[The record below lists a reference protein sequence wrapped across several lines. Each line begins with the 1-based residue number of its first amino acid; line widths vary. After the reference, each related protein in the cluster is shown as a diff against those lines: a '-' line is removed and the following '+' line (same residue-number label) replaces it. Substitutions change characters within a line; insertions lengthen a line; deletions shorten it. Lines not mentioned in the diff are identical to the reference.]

1 MSFSYLYANG
11 IFIKLVI
18 AAMVVFLSSE
28 LIAIFPIYT
37 DYEKSKKNVM
47 RHLVPIWEITGTM
60 IVFFV
65 VELELIYSGLTPIAS
80 YLFIPVIGI
89 FVLFLILRNVA
100 MIYAEF
106 IWKKVDSRPLYMFYS
121 AATFI
126 MVIGFVTA
134 VAALMVGVVHPDLAN
149 YPANLPKSYV
159 DYSALMFSAPY
170 SAVYWEFVIG
180 TLSIAYGMSIIF
192 YRTVKNNSL
201 IPLFTIIIGLIL
213 DSGAWYTVASID
225 KAVPLSISYS
235 MIIPVIFTL
244 AIAFMYYYKP
254 TTHLASY
261 KPLWFVLM
269 TFSVFSLEIPI
280 TKIAGG
286 AFPITDS
293 LFVSTNSMQA
303 FNFYL
308 SILGGIIFLLLMIMY
323 AFVYNS
329 GKLSFKPETEK
340 KESKKEKT
348 GEKLEAAPK
357 N

>member
-11 IFIKLVI
+11 ILIKLVI

-37 DYEKSKKNVM
+37 DYEKSKNNVM
-47 RHLVPIWEITGTM
+47 RHIVPIWEITGTM

-89 FVLFLILRNVA
+89 FVLFLILRNVW

-126 MVIGFVTA
+126 MVLGFVTA
-134 VAALMVGVVHPDLAN
+134 VAALMVGAPVHPDLT
-149 YPANLPKSYV
+149 NLPGSYV
-159 DYSALMFSAPY
+159 DYSTLMFSAPY

-180 TLSIAYGMSIIF
+180 TLSIAYGMSQIF
-192 YRTVKNNSL
+192 YRTVKNTSL
-201 IPLFTIIIGLIL
+201 IPLATIIIGLIL
-213 DSGAWYTVASID
+213 DSGAWYTVATLD
-225 KAVPLSISYS
+225 KAVPSSISYS

-269 TFSVFSLEIPI
+269 TFAVFSLEIPI
-280 TKIAGG
+280 TNIAGG
-286 AFPITDS
+286 AFPITY
-293 LFVSTNSMQA
+293 FASTNSMQA

-308 SILGGIIFLLLMIMY
+308 SILGGIIFLLLMAMY
-323 AFVYNS
+323 SFVYNS
-329 GKLSFKPETEK
+329 GRLSFKPETE
-340 KESKKEKT
+340 EKEKT
-348 GEKLEAAPK
+348 KKKKQEK

>member
-1 MSFSYLYANG
+1 MSFYLDANE

-65 VELELIYSGLTPIAS
+65 VELELIYSTLTPIAS
-80 YLFIPVIGI
+80 YLFIPVIGA
-89 FVLFLILRNVA
+89 FVIFLILRNVA
-100 MIYAEF
+100 IIYAEF
-106 IWKKVDSRPLYMFYS
+106 IWKKVDSKPLYMFYS

-134 VAALMVGVVHPDLAN
+134 VAALMVGVPVHLN
-149 YPANLPKSYV
+149 LANLPKSYV
-159 DYSALMFSAPY
+159 DYSTLMFSAPY

-180 TLSIAYGMSIIF
+180 TLSIAYGMSQIF

-201 IPLFTIIIGLIL
+201 IPLVTIIIGLIL
-213 DSGAWYTVASID
+213 DSGAWYTVATLDGALQS
-225 KAVPLSISYS
+225 SISYS

-269 TFSVFSLEIPI
+269 TFAVFSLEIPI

-286 AFPITDS
+286 AYPINY
-293 LFVSTNSMQA
+293 FASTNSMQA

-308 SILGGIIFLLLMIMY
+308 SILGGIIYLLLMVMY

-329 GKLSFKPETEK
+329 GRLSFKPETEK
-340 KESKKEKT
+340 KESKKVS
-348 GEKLEAAPK
+348 EKLETVQK